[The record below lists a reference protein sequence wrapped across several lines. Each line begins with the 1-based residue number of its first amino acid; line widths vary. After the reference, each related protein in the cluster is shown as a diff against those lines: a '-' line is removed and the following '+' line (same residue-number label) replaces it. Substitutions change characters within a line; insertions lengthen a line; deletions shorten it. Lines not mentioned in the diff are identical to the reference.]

1 MAGDLEDIKR
11 RLVVG
16 HKRGGRCIYD
26 EAAKSELVELCLQ
39 PGASASRLARECGI
53 NANQVSRWLREHAQK
68 RKRSLLARCTPV
80 TSPFVAVPV
89 LPPAVRSVVRDS
101 NEPANLSL
109 QARLPN
115 GVTVE
120 LRGADLRQLGE
131 VIQALGR
138 LPCSVST
145 NS

>member
-16 HKRGGRCIYD
+16 HKRGGRCIYN
-26 EAAKSELVELCLQ
+26 EAAKAESVELCLQ
-39 PGASASRLARECGI
+39 PEASVSRLARECGI

-89 LPPAVRSVVRDS
+89 LPPAVASVVRDS
-101 NEPANLSL
+101 DEPANLSL

-120 LRGADLRQLGE
+120 LRGADLRQVGE
-131 VIQALGR
+131 VIQAFGR
-138 LPCSVST
+138 LACSVST
-145 NS
+145 TS